1 MSDAD
6 QRSYHHGDLRQA
18 LLDRAAE
25 VIQSRGIEALT
36 LRGLARDLKVSH
48 GAPNRHFSCKA
59 DLLTAIATEGYSQ
72 LMRATLS
79 AANDVGDD
87 PWVRL
92 NAMGQ
97 GFVHW
102 ALNNT
107 AQFNTTMHPDLSLY
121 ESAELKQATEAFR
134 LTIKEAVAA
143 TKELGNHSEED
154 LETLNL
160 FTISVPMGAAML
172 LTQKDGLAT
181 HVKRD
186 KLVADLIELVVP
198 IRNRTSS
205 LTQET

>member
-1 MSDAD
+1 
-6 QRSYHHGDLRQA
+6 
-18 LLDRAAE
+18 
-25 VIQSRGIEALT
+25 
-36 LRGLARDLKVSH
+36 
-48 GAPNRHFSCKA
+48 
-59 DLLTAIATEGYSQ
+59 
-72 LMRATLS
+72 MRATLS
-79 AANDVGDD
+79 AANDVGND

-134 LTIKEAVAA
+134 MTIKEAVAA
-143 TKELGNHSEED
+143 TQELGNHSEED

-198 IRNRTSS
+198 IRERTSS
-205 LTQET
+205 LTQEISDQKL

>member
-1 MSDAD
+1 MSVVS
-6 QRSYHHGDLRQA
+6 QRGYHHGDLRQA

-36 LRGLARDLKVSH
+36 LRGLARDLNVSH

-59 DLLTAIATEGYSQ
+59 DLLTAIATEGYAK

-79 AANDVGDD
+79 AANNVGDD
-87 PWVRL
+87 PWIRL

-143 TKELGNHSEED
+143 TQQLGNHQGED
-154 LETLNL
+154 IETLNL

-172 LTQKDGLAT
+172 LTQKDGLTNFA
-181 HVKRD
+181 KRE

-198 IRNRTSS
+198 IRDRAK
-205 LTQET
+205 